1 MKENNNTSIYSNYKI
16 IYNTP
21 MIVTVLPTNKSG
33 YLIKATSS
41 AHITTTTT
49 TTTNNNNNKYFLK
62 LRGISQG
69 DPMEGFPQYT
79 GDIEKNDERVQCR
92 SPCQNSY
99 SFR

>member
-21 MIVTVLPTNKSG
+21 MIVTVLSTNKSG

-41 AHITTTTT
+41 AQITTTTT
-49 TTTNNNNNKYFLK
+49 TTTNNNNNNNNKYFLK

-79 GDIEKNDERVQCR
+79 GGIEKNDERV
-92 SPCQNSY
+92 
-99 SFR
+99 